1 MSDVARN
8 VARVRAR
15 IEAAALAAGRDPA
28 SVQLLGVT
36 KTFDAERVLEAERGG
51 LHCFAENRVQEAAD
65 KIPALRDACQN
76 ALEWHLI
83 GSLQRNKG
91 RRAVELFDV
100 IQSVD
105 RLALAQALDR
115 VAGKQG
121 RRLRV
126 YLQINVDQEPQKGGV
141 AAGEAARL
149 LDGIAALPALEPVG
163 LMAIP
168 AARPDPEQ
176 LRPAFARL
184 RGLRDELTLDH
195 PGLRGLS
202 MGMSADFEVAIQEG
216 ATCVRIGTALFGQ
229 RSST

>member
-1 MSDVARN
+1 MNDVVEN
-8 VARVRAR
+8 LTRVRAR
-15 IEAAALAAGRDPA
+15 IDAAARAAGRDPA

-36 KTFDAERVLEAERGG
+36 KTFSEQRVLEAARAG
-51 LHCFAENRVQEAAD
+51 LRCFGENRVQEAAV
-65 KIPALRDACQN
+65 KIPAARDACETP
-76 ALEWHLI
+76 LEWHLI
-83 GSLQRNKG
+83 GSLQRNKA
-91 RRAVELFDV
+91 RRAAELFEV

-105 RLALAQALDR
+105 RVDLARALDR
-115 VAGKQG
+115 VVRGHG

-126 YLQINVDQEPQKGGV
+126 YVQVDVDDEPQKGGV
-141 AAGEAARL
+141 APGEAARL
-149 LDGIAALPALEPVG
+149 LDEIAELPALELIG

-168 AARPDPEQ
+168 AARADPEL

-184 RGLRDELTLDH
+184 RGLREELTLDH

-202 MGMSADFEVAIQEG
+202 MGMSADFDVAIQEG